1 MAVVKEPNNTIKKA
15 STEIKEVNVSFRMV
29 DLCRLVER
37 YMNDA
42 DSKKVYDA
50 FMLAAEA
57 HDGVMRK
64 SGEPYITHPLE
75 VARILADLHLD
86 ADSLCAA
93 LLHDVIEDTSFTY
106 QDIATQFGE
115 TVADLVEGVT
125 KLSTHGFKN
134 KQDAGVASFQK
145 MMQAMVKDYRVVLIK
160 LADRL
165 HNVRTL
171 GSMPAH
177 KQRRIAR
184 ETLEIHAP
192 LARRMGMNAL
202 RHDLQMN
209 AFHSLYPSRSK
220 TLDNWWQSCLLN
232 KADIYD
238 KIISRIQNAL
248 DDHEQIRYSSVF
260 HWEKNLYRLYEKKKA
275 RKSPIHFNRNDMTY
289 DIRILTQN
297 TLECYLVL
305 GIIHQL
311 YHPVVGALKDFIS
324 NPKVYGFQALQTTVV
339 TPNQERIRIQ
349 IQSKEMYQIAQYG
362 ITAQWRFPY
371 LDKQH
376 NVSMSQRRLSHWL
389 EQVKE
394 IQDTTGNPDDF
405 LEDMKADFFL
415 TEVSVI
421 TPQGDQKVLRA
432 GATPIDFAYA
442 IHTDIG
448 HHCVAALID
457 GRKAPL
463 NVQLH
468 NGATVEIIT
477 SDKATP
483 RPSWLNFAVTGK
495 ARAAIR
501 HWIQSR
507 KEDEF
512 ITLGKQLLE
521 TEIGKFNTTLEQVSP
536 VDKATLLKTLEI
548 PDEKTLYSEI
558 AKGNQGCKLVARRLL
573 GNTELETSDTEKPF
587 YIKGAKGLT
596 VQLADCCH
604 PIPDDTIVAH
614 IVANTGLHIHRSD
627 CVILKPVSTA
637 NKMTASWE
645 TPDDTSDF
653 LVPIQILTK
662 NEVGVL
668 FGITQILQEKNI
680 NIEDINISGDRDR
693 KDLRML
699 IRVSSKKQLQQIMKT
714 LRSEPAVTDVS
725 RLFKLSSG
733 HTI

>member
-1 MAVVKEPNNTIKKA
+1 MAVAIKPDNTIDTPLE
-15 STEIKEVNVSFRMV
+15 SKEVNVTFRMV

-37 YMNDA
+37 YMSDA

-57 HDGVMRK
+57 HDGVTRK

-86 ADSLCAA
+86 ADSICAA
-93 LLHDVIEDTSFTY
+93 LLHDVIEDTDFTY
-106 QDIATQFGE
+106 QDIARQFGE

-125 KLSTHGFKN
+125 KLSTKGFKN
-134 KQDAGVASFQK
+134 KQEAGVASFQK

-177 KQRRIAR
+177 KQYRIAR

-192 LARRMGMNAL
+192 LARRMGMNQL
-202 RHDLQMN
+202 RHDLQIH
-209 AFHSLYPSRSK
+209 AFHSLYPLRSK
-220 TLDNWWQSCLLN
+220 ILDRWWQNCLLS
-232 KADIYD
+232 KKGTFDGIV
-238 KIISRIQNAL
+238 SRIQNAL
-248 DDHEQIRYSSVF
+248 DDNEQIHYSSVF
-260 HWEKNLYRLYEKKKA
+260 HWEKNLYRLYEKEKA
-275 RKSPIHFNRNDMTY
+275 RKSPIHFARHKMSY
-289 DIRILTQN
+289 DIRILTQS

-305 GIIHQL
+305 GIVHQL
-311 YHPVVGALKDFIS
+311 FHPIVGTFKDFIS
-324 NPKVYGFQALQTTVV
+324 NPKVYGFQALQTTVI

-362 ITAQWRFPY
+362 IAAQWRFPY

-376 NVSMSQRRLSHWL
+376 NVDMSQRRLSRWL

-394 IQDTTGNPDDF
+394 IQDATGNPDDF

-415 TEVSVI
+415 TEVSVM
-421 TPQGDQKVLRA
+421 TPQGDQKLLRT
-432 GATPIDFAYA
+432 GATPVDFAYA
-442 IHTDIG
+442 IHTDVG
-448 HHCVAALID
+448 HHCVAALVD
-457 GRKAPL
+457 GRKVPL
-463 NVQLH
+463 NARLY

-477 SDKATP
+477 SENTTP

-507 KEDEF
+507 EEDEF
-512 ITLGKQLLE
+512 IVLGKQLLE
-521 TEIGKFNTTLEQVSP
+521 AELDKFNTSLEQISKA
-536 VDKATLLKTLEI
+536 DKQALLNTLEI
-548 PDEKTLYSEI
+548 PDENTLYREI
-558 AKGNQGCKLVARRLL
+558 ARGNQGCKLVAQRLL
-573 GNTELETSDTEKPF
+573 GNNELETSRTEKPF
-587 YIKGAKGLT
+587 YIKGAKGLA
-596 VQLADCCH
+596 VQLAECCH

-614 IVANTGLHIHRSD
+614 IAPDIGLQVHRSD
-627 CVILKPVSTA
+627 CINLKHLSA
-637 NKMTASWE
+637 ADKMTASWDSS
-645 TPDDTSDF
+645 DDTSGF
-653 LVPIQILTK
+653 LVPIEIQTR

-668 FGITQILQEKNI
+668 FGITQILQQKNI
-680 NIEDINISGDRDR
+680 NIEDININGDRDR
-693 KDLRML
+693 KDLRLL
-699 IRVSSKKQLQQIMKT
+699 IRVKHKQELQQVMKT
-714 LRSEPAVTDVS
+714 LHSQPAVTEVS

-733 HTI
+733 NTI